1 MGDDADL
8 GGEAGTPPGFQREE
22 IPGDEVAADVTI
34 DRLFRDKLGR
44 MDRWALLNVVKAL
57 PRYVDDGEE
66 PLGLA
71 APMFQKTMGLLAVT
85 DRKLVFLLQRSRPDE
100 ELLVD
105 RLVVPFASVESAVM
119 ASVVDLKVVTPERE
133 YVFRGKAKQMA
144 EVSALIAEQTG
155 QAQDGSDSSG

>member
-1 MGDDADL
+1 MGDSPDPD
-8 GGEAGTPPGFQREE
+8 GGAGPPPGFQREQVSK
-22 IPGDEVAADVTI
+22 DETVDVTI

-57 PRYVDDGEE
+57 PHYVEDGEE

-71 APMFQKTMGLLAVT
+71 APMFEGAMGLFAVT
-85 DRKLVFLLQRSRPDE
+85 DRRVIFLLQRSRPDE

-105 RLVVPFASVESAVM
+105 RLVVPFASVDSAVM

-144 EVSALIAEQTG
+144 EVSALIAERTG
-155 QAQDGSDSSG
+155 QAQDASDSSG